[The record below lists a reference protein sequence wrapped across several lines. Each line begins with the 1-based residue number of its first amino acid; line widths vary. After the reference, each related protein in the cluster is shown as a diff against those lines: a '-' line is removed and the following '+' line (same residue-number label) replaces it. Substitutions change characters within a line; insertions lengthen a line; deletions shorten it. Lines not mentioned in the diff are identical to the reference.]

1 VQQASG
7 LSVPAAPISPTP
19 EDGLNVNRKWWRS
32 LLVVS
37 VAAMLVLAACSNND
51 GESPSEESDAPASQ
65 GGEAVTGEIVNI
77 GSSTVEPIMSIALE
91 DFTAANPDVT
101 YEVDGP
107 GTSDG
112 FAIFCEDGSDIANAS
127 RPIDEEE
134 AAICADAGIEYVEL
148 KIGIDGLSV
157 ITSPE
162 NSAVTC
168 LGFGDLYSLFGPES
182 VGFEN
187 WSDADALAGEVG
199 GDFGE
204 LHAPYEEASLD
215 ITAPGEESGT
225 YGSFIEIA
233 LGDPAEARV
242 EAGAITEEEAETLRP
257 DYQASADDNVIIENI
272 GGSPSSLG
280 FVGFAFA
287 DQNADSVKT
296 LEVDGGE
303 GCVAPSAET
312 ISSGEYPIARDL
324 FIYVNKAH
332 AEENAAVVAFVDWLL
347 TDGIGSVEEADYIPL
362 DDEALQETVTAWEGR

>member
-1 VQQASG
+1 MCPP
-7 LSVPAAPISPTP
+7 LPLSPTP

-37 VAAMLVLAACSNND
+37 VATMLVLAACSNNGEAATSLSLRPESQPD
-51 GESPSEESDAPASQ
+51 GE
-65 GGEAVTGEIVNI
+65 GVTGEIINI

-91 DFTAANPDVT
+91 DFAATNPDVT

-107 GTSDG
+107 GTGDG
-112 FAIFCEDGSDIANAS
+112 FAVFCEDGSDIANAS
-127 RPIDEEE
+127 RPIAEDE
-134 AAICADAGIEYVEL
+134 AATCADAGIEYVEL
-148 KIGIDGLSV
+148 RIGIDGLSV

-162 NSAVTC
+162 NSTVTC

-187 WSDADALAGEVG
+187 WSDADGLAAEVG

-204 LHAPYEEASLD
+204 LHAPYEDAALD

-225 YGSFIEIA
+225 YSSFIEIA

-242 EAGAITEEEAETLRP
+242 EAGAITEDEAETLRP
-257 DYQASADDNVIIENI
+257 DYTGSADDNVIIENI
-272 GGSPSSLG
+272 GGFPSSLG

-296 LEVDGGE
+296 LEIDGGE
-303 GCVAPSAET
+303 GCVAPTAET
-312 ISSGEYPIARDL
+312 IASGEYPISRDL
-324 FIYVNKAH
+324 FIYVNTARA
-332 AEENAAVVAFVDWLL
+332 AENPATVAFVDWFLS
-347 TDGIGSVEEADYIPL
+347 DGIGSVEEADYIPL
-362 DDEALQETVTAWEGR
+362 DDAALQETVTAWEGR

>member
-1 VQQASG
+1 
-7 LSVPAAPISPTP
+7 
-19 EDGLNVNRKWWRS
+19 LNVNRNWWR
-32 LLVVS
+32 LPLVVG
-37 VAAMLVLAACSNND
+37 VALAFVLAACTNNAGDSPTQEPGTTD
-51 GESPSEESDAPASQ
+51 GGN
-65 GGEAVTGEIVNI
+65 GGSVSGEIVNI

-91 DFTAANPDVT
+91 DFSAANPDVT

-134 AAICADAGIEYVEL
+134 AAACADAGIEYVEL
-148 KIGIDGLSV
+148 KVGIDGLSV

-162 NSAVTC
+162 NAEVTC
-168 LGFGDLYSLFGPES
+168 LSFGDLYALLGPES
-182 VGFEN
+182 QGFES
-187 WSDADALAGEVG
+187 WSDADALAEEIGS
-199 GDFGE
+199 DYGE
-204 LHAPYEEASLD
+204 LHAPYPEASLD

-233 LGDPAEARV
+233 LGDIAGARL
-242 EAGAITEEEAETLRP
+242 EAGAITEDQEETLRP

-303 GCVAPSAET
+303 GCVAPTPET
-312 ISSGEYPIARDL
+312 ISSGEYPLSRDL
-324 FIYVNKAH
+324 FIYVNTAR
-332 AEENAAVVAFVDWLL
+332 ADENPAVVAFVDWFLS
-347 TDGIGSVEEADYIPL
+347 DGIGAVEEADYIAL
-362 DDEALQETVTAWEGR
+362 DDAALAETVSAWEGR